1 MPIGKLIRPM
11 FRRRPQLILFSGLA
25 SVCLIAAIYMAT
37 QVFLKLGEFGSTATD
52 NMQWTMAQLEV
63 EQVKAI
69 NALERLDPDDPTT
82 GQEARR
88 RFNALFSRVVTLR
101 EGREYAEALAGSDA
115 AVQLERIYDTLIGV
129 LPVFDGDRSPLVAS
143 GPMLVTALEGL
154 TSPIRQLASAGLSI
168 DARQSDAERS
178 ELSNQLIRLTL
189 LVIVMVVAMLSMLIL
204 LWRLFRVYR
213 RRALE
218 NRITLNRLSTI
229 LNTSQDA
236 VLVVHPCGEILDMNA
251 AAQRM
256 FGLDE
261 NTPRQ
266 RDNVGQLLLRQSEDG
281 TLAPLPGPRL
291 VQSCADGPNRCANL
305 IARGP
310 DGHQFPV
317 ELSADMAVR
326 SGDRVCVCFIR
337 DISRRI
343 AADAEM
349 QVARDN
355 ALAGERAK
363 ARFLAIISHEMRT
376 PLHGILGTLDL
387 LDETRLTKEQ
397 RRYAQIMHGS
407 GQQLLNQINDALEI
421 TQADGGTLRLRE
433 AVFDLDS
440 LLADLVEAQNAN
452 AQARNTKLALLS
464 PVQGFGHVLGDEG
477 RVQQV
482 LVNLVANAVKFT
494 ENGSITLEATR
505 HNGVEQDL
513 DLVEF
518 QISDTGIGI
527 AEEDLPY
534 IFEDYVRLGGASAG
548 WIEGTGLGLGIARQ
562 LVTLMGGQIG
572 VESVEGEG
580 SLFWVRLPLPKAQA
594 KTQPAVAEI
603 PSHNATPSSVLIA
616 EDNVS
621 NRYVLSQML
630 EKDGHHV
637 HAAADGNEAVAM
649 ANTEAF
655 DLILMDISMPGLG
668 GVEAARAITQGSGP
682 SRNARL
688 IFLTAHINLDPDEQ
702 LRASGAE
709 GILTK
714 PLPRAEL
721 RAILAGKRPT
731 RDLTEENS
739 ATECPILDID
749 VLDQLN
755 EMLSSNRMAKT
766 LRDFQQE
773 ADTLIREAPHLLGS
787 ATSGALAERLHR
799 LAGSAAVL
807 GASAMQM
814 SLGRAENACLLGRP
828 KDVKRHLAELQEV
841 WQATQEG
848 LATYNN
854 AA

>member
-1 MPIGKLIRPM
+1 MPIGQLIRRV
-11 FRRRPQLILFSGLA
+11 FRRRPQLVLFSGLA
-25 SVCLIAAIYMAT
+25 SVCLVAAIYMTA
-37 QVFLKLGEFGSTATD
+37 QVFLKLDELGSTATD
-52 NMQWTMAQLEV
+52 NMQWTVAQLEV

-69 NALERLDPDDPTT
+69 NALERLDQEYPTT
-82 GQEARR
+82 GREALR
-88 RFNALFSRVVTLR
+88 RFNALYSRVVTLK
-101 EGREYAEALAGSDA
+101 EGREYAEAMAGSDA
-115 AVQLERIYDTLIGV
+115 AGQLDRVYDTLIGL
-129 LPVFDGDRSPLVAS
+129 LPAIDEDHTRLVTS
-143 GPMLVTALEGL
+143 GPMLITALEGL
-154 TSPIRQLASAGLSI
+154 TPPIRQLARAGLAM
-168 DARQSDAERS
+168 DARQSEAERS
-178 ELSNQLIRLTL
+178 ELSSQLIRVTL
-189 LVIVMVVAMLSMLIL
+189 LIVLMIIGMMSLLIL

-236 VLVVHPCGEILDMNA
+236 VLVVRPCGEIVDMNA
-251 AAQRM
+251 AAKRM
-256 FGLDE
+256 FGIDDSD
-261 NTPRQ
+261 PRQ
-266 RDNVGQLLLRQSEDG
+266 RASVDQVLLRKSEDG

-291 VQSCADGPNRCANL
+291 VQSCEDGPNRCANL
-305 IARGP
+305 MARGP
-310 DGHQFPV
+310 DGDHFPV

-326 SGDRVCVCFIR
+326 SGDNVCVCFIR
-337 DISRRI
+337 DISRRV

-363 ARFLAIISHEMRT
+363 ARFLAMISHEMRT

-433 AVFDLDS
+433 AVFDLDV
-440 LLADLVEAQNAN
+440 LLADLIEAQSAN

-464 PVQGFGHVLGDEG
+464 PEQGFGHVLGDEG

-482 LVNLVANAVKFT
+482 LVNLVANAIKFT
-494 ENGSITLEATR
+494 ENGSITIEATR
-505 HNGVEQDL
+505 HGGVDEGR

-527 AEEDLPY
+527 AEDDLPC
-534 IFEDYVRLGGASAG
+534 IFEDYVRLGDSSAG
-548 WIEGTGLGLGIARQ
+548 WVEGTGLGLGIARQ

-580 SLFWVRLPLPKAQA
+580 SLFWVRLPLPKAQGKAQPTMA
-594 KTQPAVAEI
+594 KVPSRDTVAC
-603 PSHNATPSSVLIA
+603 SVLIA
-616 EDNVS
+616 EDNIS

-637 HAAADGNEAVAM
+637 HATADGTEAIAA
-649 ANTEAF
+649 ANAKAF
-655 DLILMDISMPGLG
+655 DLILMDISMPGIG
-668 GVEAARAITQGSGP
+668 GVEAARQITHGSGP
-682 SRNARL
+682 SRDARL
-688 IFLTAHINLDPDEQ
+688 IFLTAHLNLDPDEQ
-702 LRASGAE
+702 LRTSGGE

-721 RAILAGKRPT
+721 RAILAGKRPPT
-731 RDLTEENS
+731 DLAEEHS
-739 ATECPILDID
+739 AADCPILD
-749 VLDQLN
+749 LDILNQLN
-755 EMLSSNRMAKT
+755 EMLSENRMAIT
-766 LRDFQQE
+766 LRDFQNE
-773 ADTLIREAPHLLGS
+773 ADTLIRDAPHLL
-787 ATSGALAERLHR
+787 ADTTSDALAERLHR
-799 LAGSAAVL
+799 LAGSAAIL
-807 GASAMQM
+807 GASAMQC
-814 SLGRAENACLLGRP
+814 SLSRAENACLSGRR
-828 KDVKRHLAELQEV
+828 KDVQRHLADLQEV

-848 LATYNN
+848 LATYSN